1 MIRYL
6 RTWKLF
12 WSAAIG
18 AEMEYRIN
26 FLLGVLTALCNL
38 AGSIYISRLFYQNGQ
53 TLGNWPWEDA
63 LIVIGLFTF
72 FEGVSSTIFSAN
84 LSKIVTHIQEG
95 TLDFVLLKPI
105 DSQFWLSLRN
115 LSPWGIPNIIL
126 GIGLIIYAGYN
137 REFPLTFDR
146 YLLGIIPVALG
157 LLILYGIWFVLG
169 TLSIWFVKIYN
180 VTEVLRTFMAAG
192 RFPIDAFS
200 PVLKF
205 FFTVFMPIAF
215 LTTAPAKIMLGN
227 QVGYWILCS
236 AIIAITLLT
245 FSRWFWKFALKY
257 YTSASS

>member
-12 WSAAIG
+12 WGAAIG

-26 FLLGVLTALCNL
+26 FFLGVLTALANL
-38 AGSIYISRLFYQNGQ
+38 LGSIYISSLFYQDGQ
-53 TLGNWPWEDA
+53 SLGDWPWENA

-72 FEGVSSTIFSAN
+72 FEGMSSTVFSAN
-84 LSKIVTHIQEG
+84 LSKIITHVQEG

-105 DSQFWLSLRN
+105 DSQFWLSFRN
-115 LSPWGIPNIIL
+115 LSPWGIPNIVL
-126 GIGLIIYAGYN
+126 GLGLIIYAGIN
-137 REFPLTFDR
+137 REIPFTIGQ
-146 YLLGIIPVALG
+146 YLVGIIPVCFG
-157 LLILYGIWFVLG
+157 LMILYGIWFILG

-200 PVLKF
+200 PALRF
-205 FFTVFMPIAF
+205 FFTVFMPIAY
-215 LTTAPAKIMLGN
+215 LTTAPANIMLGDN
-227 QVGYWILCS
+227 AGHWIFWS
-236 AIIAITLLT
+236 AFIAVVLLL
-245 FSRWFWKFALKY
+245 FSRWFWKFALKF